1 MSGHSKWSTIKHKK
15 GAADAKRGQ
24 LFTKLAREIMV
35 AARNGDP
42 NPDMNFRL
50 RLAIDNAKSLNMPK
64 DNIDR
69 AVARGSGVGDDS
81 VILEEISYEAYGPGG
96 AGIIVQA
103 LTDNK
108 NRTAAEVRAQI
119 TRAGGNLASTG
130 AVSWN
135 FENKGLITVEVNEGD
150 PDDIALEIVDA
161 GAEDVEVDGNIVQVT
176 APFEEFAQVKTDVE
190 AIAGIN
196 IESGELALVPTTLV
210 PLDDKGAMQTLRLL
224 DALEELDDVAK
235 VYSNGDFSDEV
246 LAKYAGDE

>member
-35 AARNGDP
+35 AAKEGDP

-50 RLAIDNAKSLNMPK
+50 RLAVDNAKSLNMPK

-69 AVARGSGVGDDS
+69 AVARGSGVGGES

-103 LTDNK
+103 MTDNK

-119 TRAGGNLASTG
+119 TRAGGNLAGAG

-135 FENKGLITVEVNEGD
+135 FESKGLITVEVNEGD
-150 PDDIALEIVDA
+150 PEDTALEIVDA
-161 GAEDVEVDGNIVQVT
+161 GAEDVEVDGNTVAVT
-176 APFEEFAQVKTDVE
+176 VAFEEFAQVKTAVE
-190 AIAGIN
+190 ALSGITV
-196 IESGELALVPTTLV
+196 ESAELALVPTTLTA
-210 PLDDKGAMQTLRLL
+210 LDDKVSMQILRLL
-224 DALEELDDVAK
+224 DALEEVDDVSK
-235 VYSNGDFSDEV
+235 VYSNADFPDSALEKYASDE
-246 LAKYAGDE
+246 

>member
-24 LFTKLAREIMV
+24 LFTKLTREIMV
-35 AARNGDP
+35 AARNGDADP
-42 NPDMNFRL
+42 EMNFRL
-50 RLAIDNAKSLNMPK
+50 RLAVDTAKTLNMPK

-69 AVARGSGVGDDS
+69 AIARGSGAGDDS
-81 VILEEISYEAYGPGG
+81 IILEEISYEAYGPGG

-119 TRAGGNLASTG
+119 TRAGGNLAGAG

-135 FENKGLITVEVNEGD
+135 FENKGVITVEVNEGD
-150 PDDIALEIVDA
+150 PDDIALEIVDV
-161 GAEDVEVDGNIVQVT
+161 GAEDVEVDGQVVQVT
-176 APFEEFAQVKTDVE
+176 APYEEFAQVKSGVE
-190 AIAGIN
+190 ALSGITV
-196 IESGELALVPTTLV
+196 ESGEVALVPTTLT

-224 DALEELDDVAK
+224 DALEELDDVAR

-246 LAKYAGDE
+246 LEKYARDE

>member
-24 LFTKLAREIMV
+24 LFTKLTREIMV
-35 AARNGDP
+35 AARNGDADP
-42 NPDMNFRL
+42 EMNFRL
-50 RLAIDNAKSLNMPK
+50 RLAVDTAKTLNMPK

-69 AVARGSGVGDDS
+69 AIARGSGVGDDAA
-81 VILEEISYEAYGPGG
+81 IMEEISYEAYGPGG

-108 NRTAAEVRAQI
+108 NRTAAEVRARI
-119 TRAGGNLASTG
+119 TRGNGNLAGAG

-135 FENKGLITVEVNEGD
+135 FENKGLITVKVLEGD

-161 GAEDVEVDGNIVQVT
+161 GAEDVDVDGDTVLVT
-176 APFEEFAQVKTDVE
+176 APYEEFAQVKSGVE
-190 AIAGIN
+190 ALVGIAV
-196 IESGELALVPTTLV
+196 ESGEVALVPTTLV
-210 PLDDKGAMQTLRLL
+210 PLDDKAALQTLRLL

-235 VYSNGDFSDEV
+235 VYSNGDFSDSV
-246 LAKYAGDE
+246 LEKYASDD

>member
-24 LFTKLAREIMV
+24 LFTKLSREIMV
-35 AARNGDP
+35 AAREGDP
-42 NPDMNFRL
+42 NPEMNFRL
-50 RLAIDNAKSLNMPK
+50 RLAIDNAKSMNMPK

-69 AVARGSGVGDDS
+69 AVARGSGVGADA
-81 VILEEISYEAYGPGG
+81 VVLEQISYEAYGPGG

-119 TRAGGNLASTG
+119 TRAGGNLAGAG
-130 AVSWN
+130 AVAWN
-135 FENKGLITVEVNEGD
+135 FENKGLITVEVTDGD

-161 GAEDVEVDGNIVQVT
+161 GAEDVEVDGNTVQVT
-176 APFEEFAQVKTDVE
+176 APFEDFATVKAGVE
-190 AIAGIN
+190 SMAGITVEN
-196 IESGELALVPTTLV
+196 GELAMVPTTLV

-224 DALEELDDVAK
+224 DALEELDDVSK
-235 VYSNGDFSDEV
+235 VYSNGDFPDEV
-246 LAKYAGDE
+246 LEKYASAN

>member
-50 RLAIDNAKSLNMPK
+50 RLAVDNAKTLNMPK
-64 DNIDR
+64 DNIER

-119 TRAGGNLASTG
+119 TRAGGNLAGSG

-135 FENKGLITVEVNEGD
+135 FESKGLITVEVTDGD
-150 PDDIALEIVDA
+150 PDDVALEIVDA
-161 GAEDVEVDGNIVQVT
+161 GAEDVDVDGNTVLVT
-176 APFEEFAQVKTDVE
+176 AGFEDFQDVNAAVE
-190 AIAGIN
+190 TLSGIN
-196 IESGELALVPTTLV
+196 IESGEIALVPTTLV

-235 VYSNGDFSDEV
+235 VYSNGDFPDEV
-246 LAKYAGDE
+246 LEKYAADS

>member
-196 IESGELALVPTTLV
+196 IESGEIALVPTTLV

-224 DALEELDDVAK
+224 DALEDLDDVAK
-235 VYSNGDFSDEV
+235 VYSNGNFSDEV

>member
-35 AARNGDP
+35 AARGGDP
-42 NPDMNFRL
+42 NPEMNFRL
-50 RLAIDNAKSLNMPK
+50 RLSIDNAKSQNMPK

-96 AGIIVQA
+96 AGIIVQT

-108 NRTAAEVRAQI
+108 NRTAAEVRAKI
-119 TRAGGNLASTG
+119 TRGGGNLAG
-130 AVSWN
+130 ANAVAWN
-135 FENKGLITVEVNEGD
+135 FVNKGLITVNVDEGD
-150 PDDIALEIVDA
+150 PEDIALEIVDA
-161 GAEDVEVDGNIVQVT
+161 GAEDVEVDGTTVQIT
-176 APFEEFAQVKTDVE
+176 APYEEFAEVKTSVE
-190 AIAGIN
+190 ALAGITV
-196 IESGELALVPTTLV
+196 ESGDIALVPTTLV

-224 DALEELDDVAK
+224 DALEELDDVSK

-246 LAKYAGDE
+246 LEKYADAD

>member
-24 LFTKLAREIMV
+24 LFTKLSREIMV
-35 AARNGDP
+35 AAREGDP
-42 NPDMNFRL
+42 NPEMNFRL
-50 RLAIDNAKSLNMPK
+50 RLAVDNAKSLNMPK

-69 AVARGSGVGDDS
+69 AVARGAGIGGDA
-81 VILEEISYEAYGPGG
+81 VILEQISYEAYGPGG
-96 AGIIVQA
+96 AGIIVEA

-119 TRAGGNLASTG
+119 TRAGGNLAGAG

-135 FENKGLITVEVNEGD
+135 FENKGLITVEVTNGD
-150 PDDIALEIVDA
+150 PDDIALEIVDV
-161 GAEDVEVDGNIVQVT
+161 GAEDVEVDGTIVQVT
-176 APFEEFAQVKTDVE
+176 APYESFADVKSGVE
-190 AIAGIN
+190 ALSGIN

-224 DALEELDDVAK
+224 DALEDLDDVSK
-235 VYSNGDFSDEV
+235 VYSNGDFPSKVLEKYASDE
-246 LAKYAGDE
+246 

>member
-1 MSGHSKWSTIKHKK
+1 
-15 GAADAKRGQ
+15 
-24 LFTKLAREIMV
+24 
-35 AARNGDP
+35 
-42 NPDMNFRL
+42 
-50 RLAIDNAKSLNMPK
+50 MPK

-69 AVARGSGVGDDS
+69 AIARGSGAGDDS
-81 VILEEISYEAYGPGG
+81 IILEEISYEAYGPGG

-119 TRAGGNLASTG
+119 TRAGGNLAGAG

-135 FENKGLITVEVNEGD
+135 FENKGVITVEVNEGD
-150 PDDIALEIVDA
+150 PDDIALEIVDV
-161 GAEDVEVDGNIVQVT
+161 GAEDVEVDGQVVQVT
-176 APFEEFAQVKTDVE
+176 APYEEFAQVKSGVE
-190 AIAGIN
+190 ALSGITV
-196 IESGELALVPTTLV
+196 ESGEVALVPTTLT

-246 LAKYAGDE
+246 LEKYAGDE

>member
-35 AARNGDP
+35 AARNGDS
-42 NPDMNFRL
+42 NPEMNFRL
-50 RLAIDNAKSLNMPK
+50 RLAVDNAKSLNMPK

-69 AVARGSGVGDDS
+69 AIARGSGAGDDS
-81 VILEEISYEAYGPGG
+81 IILEEISYEAYGPGG

-119 TRAGGNLASTG
+119 TRAGGNLAGAG

-135 FENKGLITVEVNEGD
+135 FENKGVITVEVNEGD
-150 PDDIALEIVDA
+150 PDDIALEIVDI
-161 GAEDVEVDGNIVQVT
+161 GAEDVEVDGQVVQVT
-176 APFEEFAQVKTDVE
+176 APYEEFAQVKSGVE
-190 AIAGIN
+190 ALSGITV
-196 IESGELALVPTTLV
+196 ESGEVALVPTTLT

-224 DALEELDDVAK
+224 DALEELDDVAR
-235 VYSNGDFSDEV
+235 VYSNGNFSDEV
-246 LAKYAGDE
+246 LEKYAGDE